1 MVANQKERL
10 QSESILFLDLNQE
23 GDGFLNA
30 STFSKRERQ
39 TASPSTSTLPL
50 IRSKV
55 EKSGWTKPTI
65 QLAALLGM
73 EQDGLL
79 TVGGMRRLSRLMA
92 SQPVD
97 VIEAA
102 ILRKQKIASDP
113 SFEVLRVWV
122 NRPCSVKRSP
132 RTPERRR
139 IGVGYR
145 DKGSLLPSHLKGRKL
160 PEKNLLFLGE
170 KKEWISSL
178 PQPLYIW
185 VQHWGYLLHHI
196 GDGWWAPDVRLQMQ
210 INAGRAGIPI
220 LS

>member
-1 MVANQKERL
+1 MVANQTEQL
-10 QSESILFLDLNQE
+10 EDGTPPYLDLIQE

-30 STFSKRERQ
+30 STLSKRERQ

-50 IRSKV
+50 IRQKI

-73 EQDGLL
+73 ELDKTLS
-79 TVGGMRRLSRLMA
+79 VGGRRRLSQMLA
-92 SQPVD
+92 SQPVS

-102 ILRKQKIASDP
+102 LLRRERIASDS
-113 SFEVLRVWV
+113 SFDVLRAWA
-122 NRPCSVKRSP
+122 NRPCSVRRSP
-132 RTPERRR
+132 RSPERRR

-178 PQPLYIW
+178 PQPLYVW
-185 VQHWGYLLHHI
+185 VQHWGYLLHHVS
-196 GDGWWAPDVRLQMQ
+196 DGWWAPDVRLQMQ
-210 INAGRAGIPI
+210 INAGRAGLPI